1 MSGAPVTGP
10 ASVDRALDLL
20 EAIARAPGPVPA
32 KVLARELGCALSTVY
47 HLLAP
52 LTARGHVERTGAGYA
67 LGPRVPALYRSFQR
81 HAGIDEASRGLLLDV
96 RRAAG
101 AHAYLSARRGSRIAV
116 VDSTA
121 SLSENLDD
129 PFEVGLDHGA
139 HATAHGKVLLASLS
153 RAARR
158 RYLDAH
164 GLPRLTENTI
174 TSPDRFEAELRRVR
188 AAGVAVSV
196 GETDPAFT
204 CVAVP
209 LPDSARALSVSL
221 PTAAY
226 RGRQRELARV
236 LTRAARC
243 GFPTLPE

>member
-1 MSGAPVTGP
+1 MSADPGP

-32 KVLARELGCALSTVY
+32 KVLAGELGCALSTVY

-81 HAGIDEASRGLLLDV
+81 HAGIDEASRGLLLGV
-96 RRAAG
+96 RRAVG

-121 SLSENLDD
+121 SPGEAD
-129 PFEVGLDHGA
+129 PFEVGLDQGA

-236 LTRAARC
+236 LTRAARR
-243 GFPTLPE
+243 GFPTVPE